1 MKTPRMPVVVA
12 ALGLSVG
19 IQGTAVAQV
28 GPAGVHTNAAPY
40 FGQQQVRVTVGSL
53 RQHQTV
59 LALSEEVLSCE
70 GSGVGTFDVRMTAE
84 QAAALTQT
92 GIPHEVI
99 INDLGAYID
108 SIMSANENLAD
119 GPWFGAYKTLAE
131 VEARLTQLAAQ
142 YPNLATLTQAGT
154 SLEGRPIRMI
164 RITGPGSTATRPAFV
179 INGNQHAREWVT
191 PMTTMYIVERLLE
204 DYGSNPQVAGLV
216 NKIDF
221 HIIPVV
227 NPDGY
232 VYSHTT
238 QALWRKNRRP
248 PPVGSSCF
256 GVDTNR
262 NWSVGWGGNNGS
274 SPDPC
279 SETYRGTGPF
289 SEPEPTVVKGV
300 IDAVATQG
308 RLKVHWDVHSN
319 AQMIL
324 SPWGYTT
331 NPPPALPLMN
341 TLGAIIQT
349 GMLSVRGTLYQYGQG
364 AVILYISSGAA
375 RDYPYGTYDAMAWT
389 IEMSGVNFMPPQSEI
404 LPIAQEGWA
413 GLVALAGYYTTPLQI
428 STTPPSVVT
437 PNQPTDITV
446 TITNS
451 SGQYQ
456 AGSGKVYTRVGTSGA
471 FAQSPLKALGGNQ
484 YEGTLPGAPCGST
497 IQYYIEASTT
507 TSEIVLYPEGGASSP
522 LATTALVQTV
532 FLDDAFETAVPGWT
546 VVNEALTS
554 GAWVRADPVGTTNG
568 GEAAQPEDDHTPAP
582 GVNCYV
588 TQNGTVGG
596 AAGAADV
603 DGGPTRL
610 TSPTLDLSGQP
621 GAIVSYAYWHY
632 SVNGVPDPF
641 TVEVSNN
648 NGGSWVQAR
657 SFTGQSGWRTDSFN
671 VQDFVPLTAQV
682 RVRFNSRDNPN
693 DSLTES
699 GVDDFK
705 VSTAGC
711 PSTCYPDCNGAGGLT
726 IADFGCF
733 QTKFVAGDPYADC
746 NGVGGLTIADFGC
759 FQTKFVAGC
768 P

>member
-1 MKTPRMPVVVA
+1 MKTPRVLIVVA
-12 ALGLSVG
+12 ALGLSAG
-19 IQGTAVAQV
+19 IPGTAVAQV
-28 GPAGVHTNAAPY
+28 GPTGVHTNAAPY
-40 FGQQQVRVTVGSL
+40 LGQQQVRVTVSTV

-84 QAAALTQT
+84 QVAALTQT

-108 SIMSANENLAD
+108 SIMSANESLAD
-119 GPWFGAYKTLAE
+119 GPWFGAYKTLADI
-131 VEARLTQLAAQ
+131 EARLTQLAGQ
-142 YPNLATLTQAGT
+142 FPTLATLSQIGV
-154 SLEGRPIRMI
+154 SIENRPVRMI

-179 INGNQHAREWVT
+179 INGTQHAREWVT
-191 PMTTMYIVERLLE
+191 PMTTMYIIERLLE
-204 DYGSNPQVAGLV
+204 DYGSDPVVTNLV
-216 NKIDF
+216 NRIDF
-221 HIIPVV
+221 YIVPVA

-232 VYSHTT
+232 VFTQT

-248 PPVGSSCF
+248 PPTGSSCF

-279 SETYRGTGPF
+279 SETYRGTAAF
-289 SEPEPTVVKGV
+289 SEPEPVNIKNI
-300 IDAVATQG
+300 IDTLAGEG

-319 AQMIL
+319 GQMIL

-331 NPPPALPLMN
+331 NPPPDLPQMN

-349 GMLSVRGTLYQYGQG
+349 GMQSVRGTPYPYGQG

-375 RDYPYGTYDAMAWT
+375 RDYPYGTYTTMAWT
-389 IEMSGVNFMPPQSEI
+389 IEMGGNSFMPPQSEI
-404 LPIAQEGWA
+404 LPIAQEGWQ
-413 GLVALAGYYTTPLQI
+413 GLVSLAGYYANPLQI
-428 STTPPSVVT
+428 STVPPPVVA
-437 PNQPTDITV
+437 PNQPTDIAV

-451 SGQYQ
+451 SGQYL
-456 AGSGKVYTRVGTSGA
+456 AGSGKVYTRIGTSGA
-471 FAQSPLKALGGNQ
+471 FASSSLTPQGGSQ
-484 YEGTLPGAPCGST
+484 FQGTLPAAPCGST

-507 TSEIVLYPEGGASSP
+507 TPEIVTFPAGGAASP
-522 LATTALVQTV
+522 LSTNALIQTV
-532 FLDDAFETAVPGWT
+532 FLDDAFEAAVPGWT

-568 GEAAQPEDDHTPAP
+568 GEPAQPEDDHTPSP
-582 GVNCYV
+582 GVSCYI
-588 TQNGTVGG
+588 TQNGTPGG
-596 AAGAADV
+596 QAGAADV

-632 SVNGVPDPF
+632 SVNGSTDPF

-657 SFTGQSGWRTDSFN
+657 SFTGQSGWRIDFFN
-671 VQDFVPLTAQV
+671 IQDFVPLTAQV

-711 PSTCYPDCNGAGGLT
+711 PPTCYPDCNGVGGLT

-759 FQTKFVAGC
+759 FQTRFVQGC